1 MNNLLKNP
9 LFWVGA
15 VIGVRWLYKNKPD
28 SKLTRVFEELEEGAT
43 NLAYQ
48 TAEYAGDV
56 IDTGADTLSDSID
69 ALGWNMQDGDDMPG
83 DDVGAEGVN
92 AVGGELPVTNGDD
105 ASEIPTDD
113 EGGNGVDSNGGSIRF
128 SGDELPGDELGSGVS
143 FTNRRNPLPTHS
155 NFSHSTFE
163 ESKSGDV
170 ELIGISNL
178 GQPVMSEWNED
189 AEGSGNSNTGLSGV
203 GAFTPESAVDTAS
216 DRVRF
221 RNDGSAMS
229 FNDFDY

>member
-28 SKLTRVFEELEEGAT
+28 SKLTQVFEELEEGAT

-56 IDTGADTLSDSID
+56 IDTGADTLSDSFE
-69 ALGWNMQDGDDMPG
+69 ALGWNMEDGDDMPG
-83 DDVGAEGVN
+83 DDVGAEGVDT
-92 AVGGELPVTNGDD
+92 VGGSTGDVTPDPSATPDD
-105 ASEIPTDD
+105 DVD
-113 EGGNGVDSNGGSIRF
+113 GGV
-128 SGDELPGDELGSGVS
+128 P
-143 FTNRRNPLPTHS
+143 FTGRRNPLPTHS
-155 NFSHSTFE
+155 NFNHLDFSS
-163 ESKSGDV
+163 SQAGDV
-170 ELIGISNL
+170 ELTGLDTLS
-178 GQPVMSEWNED
+178 QPILSEWNDD
-189 AEGSGNSNTGLSGV
+189 AEGSGNTNTGLSGV

-216 DRVRF
+216 ERVQF